1 MFREA
6 GAYSALMPHME
17 DIIGVPMS
25 EKVQE
30 CVDVSRLTPYERV
43 RRRTAEHGVDALVSQ
58 ILEVIVVV
66 VSFTVER
73 PRSFA
78 AVH

>member
-1 MFREA
+1 
-6 GAYSALMPHME
+6 ME
-17 DIIGVPMS
+17 DIVGVPMS

-30 CVDVSRLTPYERV
+30 CVDVARLTPHERV
-43 RRRTAEHGVDALVSQ
+43 RRRTAEHGLDVPVSQ

-78 AVH
+78 AAH